1 MKFGPITQYYGCSC
15 DFRAAVRTIF
25 PSAFLSFFLVLSLI
39 STSVAQDDILFEHLT
54 VKDGLSQGSVLC
66 VFQDSYG
73 FIWLG
78 TQDGLNRFDGYEF
91 KIYKHDPSDPKSI
104 NDNFILSIA
113 EDSNKTLWIG
123 TLNGPESLNRF
134 DRRTETFSQVPR
146 DSVSLRGARSAE
158 IHPHYTDPSGTV
170 WSGGIGKG
178 FIRTDPRTGSTK
190 VFKHDPHDP
199 GSLLD
204 DRVYSV
210 VGDHAGNIWIGT
222 RNGLER
228 FDPRTETFR
237 HFQHNP
243 NDPHSLSDNYVWPII
258 EDRNGTLWVGS
269 YLGGLNRFDPKSE
282 TFTRYRH
289 SELNPRS
296 LAGDQIYSLFSDAS
310 GMIWV
315 GMVDH
320 GVDRFQPGLANFE
333 NYLHDPAEPNSLS
346 DNNILGMCVDHS
358 GSVWIGTGNG
368 LDRWERKNGFFS
380 VFQHDPKNPR
390 SIADNQAQTLFE
402 DKSGVL
408 WIGTLSSG
416 LDRLD
421 RTANTFIH
429 YKNDPSDPQSLSDNR
444 IYALCDDRDGKLW
457 VGTYA
462 GGLCKLDP
470 RTGRFTRFVHSD
482 SVPSSLG
489 GKGVWALLQG
499 RDGILWVGT
508 SGDGLDKFDPKSG
521 TFTHFT
527 HKDSD
532 TASLSNDMILCL
544 DEDRSGNLW
553 IGTNGG
559 LNRYDPETGS
569 FRSYR
574 EKDGLANDV
583 VFGILE
589 DGNGNLWMSTNKGV
603 SRFDVKKGTFR
614 TYNYSDGLQ
623 GDGFNQG
630 AYAADP
636 QSGELFFGGSNGF
649 NAFHPEQIKENTY
662 IPAVV
667 FSAFTRYNSDD
678 KQGRPIEEPGIESKE
693 KIVLSYKDNVAT
705 FRFSALNFYNA
716 FKNQYAYKLEGF
728 NNNWI
733 QLGADRRA
741 TFTNLDA
748 GSYVLR
754 VRGSNNDGAWNDS
767 GASLQLIV
775 TPPWWKTTTAYI
787 IYGMLFIGFLY
798 SARRIEM
805 NHKEQKVKIRE
816 SELRAKAVEAE
827 KRALQAENERKTKEL
842 EDARTLQLSMLPK
855 VVPQIP
861 GYEVTVYMKT
871 ATEVG
876 GDYYDFSLPQE
887 NIMNIAFG
895 DATGHGMQAGIIVT
909 LIKGL
914 FVSDAAKS
922 EIQSFFNHCS
932 KAIKEIRLG
941 RLFMALTLARINGKS
956 VSLSSA
962 GMPPAYLFRQSD
974 GSVEEILLKAVPLG
988 AMKSFPYPLYE
999 TTLEKGDT
1007 MLFLTD
1013 GLPEQ
1018 KNAGGEMFDY
1028 ARVAECFTK
1037 LARHTP
1043 RQIIDQLVA
1052 EGDAW
1057 MSGQAQDDDIT
1068 LLVIR
1073 KTE

>member
-1 MKFGPITQYYGCSC
+1 MEHEFPIGYSGFRVASNSILLRILLFFALAFGSIS
-15 DFRAAVRTIF
+15 I
-25 PSAFLSFFLVLSLI
+25 SF
-39 STSVAQDDILFEHLT
+39 TQDDIPFDHLT

-66 VFQDSYG
+66 IFQDSYG

-104 NDNFILSIA
+104 NDNFVLSIA
-113 EDSNKTLWIG
+113 EDSSRTLWIG
-123 TLNGPESLNRF
+123 TLNEPGFLNRF
-134 DRRTETFSQVPR
+134 DRQTESFIQVPR
-146 DSVSLRGARSAE
+146 DSVNLRGAKSGE
-158 IHPHYTDPSGTV
+158 THPRYTDPSGTL

-178 FIRTDPRTGSTK
+178 FIRTDLRTGAKK
-190 VFKHDPHDP
+190 VFKHDPQDP
-199 GSLLD
+199 RSLVD

-210 VGDHAGNIWIGT
+210 VGDHTGMIWIGT
-222 RNGLER
+222 RNGLDR
-228 FDPRTETFR
+228 FDPRTETFT

-243 NDPHSLSDNYVWPII
+243 NDPHSLSDNYVWPIV
-258 EDRNGTLWVGS
+258 EDKNGILWVGS

-296 LAGDQIYSLFSDAS
+296 LAGDQIYSLFCDAS

-320 GVDRFQPGLANFE
+320 GVDRFQPDLTNFE
-333 NYLHDPAEPNSLS
+333 NHIHDPAEPNTLA
-346 DNNILGMCVDHS
+346 DNNILGMCVDHT
-358 GSVWIGTGNG
+358 GSVWIGTGKG
-368 LDRWERKNGFFS
+368 LDRWDRKSGTFTLY
-380 VFQHDPKNPR
+380 QHDPKNPH

-408 WIGTLSSG
+408 WVGTLSSG

-421 RTANTFIH
+421 SKSNTFVH
-429 YKNDPSDPQSLSDNR
+429 YKNDPADPQSLSDNR
-444 IYALCDDRDGKLW
+444 IYALCDDREGNLW

-462 GGLCKLDP
+462 GGLCRLDP
-470 RTGRFTRFVHSD
+470 RTGKFTRFVHSD
-482 SVPSSLG
+482 SLPSSLG
-489 GKGVWALLQG
+489 GTGVWALLQG
-499 RDGILWVGT
+499 PDGVLWAGT
-508 SGDGLDKFDPKSG
+508 SGDGLDRFDPKSG

-532 TASLSNDMILCL
+532 TTSLSSDMILCL
-544 DEDRSGNLW
+544 DEDRSGHLW
-553 IGTNGG
+553 VGTNGG
-559 LNRYDPETGS
+559 LNRYDPATGT
-569 FRSYR
+569 FRGYR

-589 DGNGNLWMSTNKGV
+589 DGSENLWMSTNKGI
-603 SRFDVKKGTFR
+603 SRFDVKKGIFR
-614 TYNYSDGLQ
+614 TYSYSDGLQ
-623 GDGFNQG
+623 GDEFNQG

-636 QSGELFFGGSNGF
+636 QNGELFFGGAQGF
-649 NAFHPEQIKENTY
+649 NAFYPEHIKDNSF

-678 KQGRPIEEPGIESKE
+678 KQGRPIEEPGIEAKE

-728 NNNWI
+728 NNTWI
-733 QLGADRRA
+733 HLGTDRRA

-748 GSYVLR
+748 GSYILR
-754 VRGSNNDGAWNDS
+754 IRGSNNDGVWNEA
-767 GASLQLIV
+767 GTSLQLTV
-775 TPPWWKTTTAYI
+775 TPPWWKTRTAYAV
-787 IYGMLFIGFLY
+787 YAMLFVGFLY
-798 SARRIEM
+798 SVRRIEM
-805 NHKEQKVKIRE
+805 NRKEQKAKIRE
-816 SELRAKAVEAE
+816 SQLHAKAVEAE
-827 KRALQAENERKTKEL
+827 KRALQAENDRKTKEL

-861 GYEVTVYMKT
+861 QYEITVYMKT

-876 GDYYDFSLPQE
+876 GDYYDFSMPQDE
-887 NIMNIAFG
+887 VMNIAFG

-909 LIKGL
+909 LVKGL

-922 EIQSFFNHCS
+922 EIQTFFNHCS
-932 KAIKEIRLG
+932 KSIKEIKLG
-941 RLFMALTLARINGKS
+941 RLFMALTLARINGKT

-962 GMPPAYLFRQSD
+962 GMPPAYLFRESD

-999 TTLEKGDT
+999 TVLEKGDT
-1007 MLFLTD
+1007 LLLLTD

-1018 KNAGGEMFDY
+1018 KNANGEMFDY
-1028 ARVAECFTK
+1028 ARVTECFTK
-1037 LARHTP
+1037 SARSTP
-1043 RQIIDQLVA
+1043 QEIIDRLVA

-1057 MSGQAQDDDIT
+1057 MNGQAQDDDIT
-1068 LLVIR
+1068 LLVI
-1073 KTE
+1073 KKKE